1 MGLMCGS
8 ARWERARAY
17 VPFPASMRL
26 MYVSARWGRT
36 LTYVP
41 PIPVS
46 TSMVYVWQHPAGPN
60 TIDVPV
66 PPPVGGGAWWRPA
79 AAKIY
84 WRPPP
89 SVHWGLC
96 MAVPDGGE
104 HLLTSFFFRPWEFVH
119 GRFCVSAA
127 VGWQTRNAIRNL
139 TWGLNEI
146 TTRCASIH

>member
-104 HLLTSFFFRPWEFVH
+104 HLLTSFFSPMGVCSWSLLRVS
-119 GRFCVSAA
+119 GRWVA
-127 VGWQTRNAIRNL
+127 NAQCNSEL
-139 TWGLNEI
+139 DMGSE
-146 TTRCASIH
+146 